1 MKAQKNNSLAQKRKK
16 DLIFYCCL
24 IFIPLLQVA
33 IFYIGVNFRSI
44 LLSFQEFRTD
54 GITYEYIIKQNG
66 VFGNFKDVFVDLFT
80 DAAMLV
86 AMKNSA
92 IAYVSGIIIVLPLA
106 LVFSYY
112 IMKKLP
118 GSKFFRVILFMPSI
132 ICVVALTYIYSMVAD
147 QLVPEFIKFFSDD
160 TIFKKSEYQL
170 LANADTRFGAVLF
183 YGMFFG
189 FATNVL
195 MYSSAM
201 SGVSEE
207 MIEAAHIDGITDFG
221 ELIHIIIPSIFPTL
235 TTFLV
240 VGVAG
245 FFTGTLNLV
254 EFYGGSADFSVSTIG
269 YYMYK
274 ETALKANPL
283 VAKMNYPYLSAMGLV
298 FTLFAAPMTL
308 LVKYLLTKYGPSE
321 E

>member
-1 MKAQKNNSLAQKRKK
+1 
-16 DLIFYCCL
+16 
-24 IFIPLLQVA
+24 
-33 IFYIGVNFRSI
+33 
-44 LLSFQEFRTD
+44 
-54 GITYEYIIKQNG
+54 
-66 VFGNFKDVFVDLFT
+66 
-80 DAAMLV
+80 
-86 AMKNSA
+86 
-92 IAYVSGIIIVLPLA
+92 
-106 LVFSYY
+106 
-112 IMKKLP
+112 MKKLP

-132 ICVVALTYIYSMVAD
+132 ICVVALVYIYTIVAD
-147 QLVPEFIKFFSDD
+147 QLVPDIIKMISDNPN
-160 TIFKKSEYQL
+160 FKKSEYQL
-170 LANADTRFGAVLF
+170 LANVDTRFNAVLF
-183 YGMFFG
+183 YSMFFG

-254 EFYGGSADFSVSTIG
+254 EFYGDSADFSVSTIG

-274 ETALKANPL
+274 ETALKSNS

-308 LVKYLLTKYGPSE
+308 LVQYLLTKFGPSE
-321 E
+321 D